1 MWKGSV
7 QGKARPK
14 MLSFR
19 SINRFGGFVYDIH
32 ADTYT
37 DTHADTYTET
47 YADIY

>member
-19 SINRFGGFVYDIH
+19 SINRFGGFVHDIY
-32 ADTYT
+32 ADIY
-37 DTHADTYTET
+37 ADT
-47 YADIY
+47 YADIYTDTYANIY